1 MLESNRLATLKLRA
15 RLVARID
22 SSQCSRF
29 FFLNEPGR
37 RAADYINKEEDP
49 DRVSNTTRRVYNLKQ
64 QLQATIPTLPTTSS
78 QQHKQTTS
86 KTT

>member
-22 SSQCSRF
+22 SSQIQKNL
-29 FFLNEPGR
+29 FFLNKPGR

-49 DRVSNTTRRVYNLKQ
+49 Y
-64 QLQATIPTLPTTSS
+64 
-78 QQHKQTTS
+78 
-86 KTT
+86 